1 MPKPQLPDEECFDCP
16 EGNRF
21 MKHIDTRQERLPQIG
36 PEEEF
41 DFIATFRCSRCG
53 HVKREAF
60 DPKAPGQP

>member
-1 MPKPQLPDEECFDCP
+1 
-16 EGNRF
+16 